1 MIVPSVWS
9 VFFYGWIV
17 FEVFIATYKRTDEA
31 AGSVQDRGTQALLW
45 VVIFT
50 SITACEFMRHILAPN
65 MVHAFATAGFIVLLA
80 GIAVR
85 CIAIITLG
93 KAFSANV
100 AIKST
105 QTIQR
110 TGIYSVLRHP
120 SYSGLLLI
128 FLAIGLH
135 SRNWLALAVAFLP
148 STAVLLYRIRI
159 EEAVL
164 SSTFGPEYAA
174 YCRVTKRLVPGVY

>member
-1 MIVPSVWS
+1 MIWL
-9 VFFYGWIV
+9 VFYYGWIV
-17 FEVFIATYKRTDEA
+17 FELFIAISRRTKKET
-31 AGSVQDRGTQALLW
+31 GSVQDRGTQALLW
-45 VVIFT
+45 IVIVVA
-50 SITACEFMRHILAPN
+50 ITGCEFIRRMLAPN
-65 MVHAFATAGFIVLLA
+65 MFAAASLAGLIVLMAGLA
-80 GIAVR
+80 IR
-85 CIAIITLG
+85 CIAIVTLG

-100 AIKST
+100 AIKSA

-128 FLAIGLH
+128 FLGIGLH

-148 STAVLLYRIRI
+148 STAALLYRIRI

-164 SSTFGPEYAA
+164 NTKFGPEYAA
-174 YCRVTKRLVPGVY
+174 YSRVTKRLVPGVY